1 MFWQNFRPGIKS
13 RPHTNSALTTFRQ
26 HAHRPRGRL
35 GLGPAP
41 PKWPAREEPEMLSDW
56 NLLSDALQLVLTREA
71 LLRAAE
77 TIASQAELLAQE
89 MERGGLEDRGGPDAL
104 RLLAAVVRVTGQDN
118 LVPTGHA

>member
-1 MFWQNFRPGIKS
+1 
-13 RPHTNSALTTFRQ
+13 
-26 HAHRPRGRL
+26 
-35 GLGPAP
+35 
-41 PKWPAREEPEMLSDW
+41 MLSDW